1 MDLKQP
7 LVSVIMPA
15 YNAEKYIE
23 KAIMSVVN
31 QTYTNWELIVIDDG
45 SKDSTSEIVEKLV
58 KKDERIAFFA
68 NEKNMGVARTRNRGF
83 DLAKGEYVALLDSD
97 DIWQEEKLEK
107 QLALVDSTD
116 ADIVYT
122 AYGIVDVEGKKYKE
136 DYLVPSQTDF
146 EKMLGENHIGCSTV
160 MLKKSVTEKYRFNE
174 NFYHEDYVLWMQLL
188 KDGYKACG
196 LTEVLVQYRFYPG
209 SRAANKFKS
218 AQKRWIIY
226 REYLDLP
233 FVKSVV
239 CLVKYILAGIKK
251 YF

>member
-1 MDLKQP
+1 MEANKP

-15 YNAEKYIE
+15 YNAEKFIE
-23 KAIMSVVN
+23 KAIMSVIA

-45 SKDSTSEIVEKLV
+45 SKDATAEIVIQLAQQ
-58 KKDERIAFFA
+58 DSRIVFYA

-97 DIWQEEKLEK
+97 DIWLEEKLEK
-107 QLALVDSTD
+107 QLALFSETD

-122 AYGIVDVEGKKYKE
+122 SYGIIDVEDKKYKE
-136 DYLVPSQTDF
+136 DYLVPPQTDF

-160 MLKKSVTEKYRFNE
+160 VLKKSVTDKYRFNE

-188 KDGYKACG
+188 KDSHRAHG

-226 REYLDLP
+226 REYLKLP
-233 FVKSVV
+233 FFKSVIS
-239 CLVKYILAGIKK
+239 LANYMLAGVKK

>member
-97 DIWQEEKLEK
+97 DIWLEEKLEK
-107 QLALVDSTD
+107 QLVLFTETD

-122 AYGIVDVEGKKYKE
+122 SYGIIDVEDKKYKE
-136 DYLVPSQTDF
+136 NYLVPPQTDF

-160 MLKKSVTEKYRFNE
+160 LLKKSVTEKYRFNE

-209 SRAANKFKS
+209 SRAANKIKS

-239 CLVKYILAGIKK
+239 SLVNYMLAGIKK

>member
-45 SKDSTSEIVEKLV
+45 SKDSTSEIVEKLA
-58 KKDERIAFFA
+58 KKDERIAFYA
-68 NEKNMGVARTRNRGF
+68 NEKNIGVARTRNRGF

-97 DIWQEEKLEK
+97 DIWLEEKLEK
-107 QLALVDSTD
+107 QLALFSETD

-122 AYGIVDVEGKKYKE
+122 SYGIVDVEGKKYKE
-136 DYLVPSQTDF
+136 DYLVPPQTDF

-160 MLKKSVTEKYRFNE
+160 LLKKSVTEKYRFNE

-188 KDGYKACG
+188 KDGHRAHG

-209 SRAANKFKS
+209 SRAANKLKS

-239 CLVKYILAGIKK
+239 SVVNYMLAGIKK

>member
-97 DIWQEEKLEK
+97 DIWLEEKLEK
-107 QLALVDSTD
+107 QLALFSETD

-122 AYGIVDVEGKKYKE
+122 SYGIIDVEDKKYKE

-160 MLKKSVTEKYRFNE
+160 VLKKNVTEKYRFNE

-188 KDGYKACG
+188 KDGHKAYG

-209 SRAANKFKS
+209 SRAANKIKS

-239 CLVKYILAGIKK
+239 CLVNYMLAGIKK